1 MPFIEI
7 TGAVPVTLGEV
18 VTLAVGLPDVPSGG
32 VGLLFYMI
40 DTREGNR
47 TYRIDMNGQPFSQIA
62 LPPGD
67 YFATLH
73 TRVGQLG
80 QVNNLQFESIGPSA
94 PPLDILNVVLFYE
107 D

>member
-1 MPFIEI
+1 MEI
-7 TGAVPVTLGEV
+7 SGAVPGTLGEV
-18 VTLAVGLPDVPSGG
+18 VSFSFRAPTTPRDNA
-32 VGLLFYMI
+32 GLLFYMI

-47 TYRIDMNGQPFSQIA
+47 VYRINMNGVEQSQIA

-73 TRVGQLG
+73 THVGNVEG
-80 QVNNLQFESIGPSA
+80 GDNVVQFESPGQAVPT
-94 PPLDILNVVLFYE
+94 LDILNVVLFYE